1 MLYRFVSKIV
11 FLFVL
16 LGLSNSF
23 LYAEGSTFT
32 YEPPLIPVSFSL
44 NNNEISVNVSRK
56 WVTPIGVFS
65 WGYEA
70 YKLKS
75 RSDYQ
80 PDYTYVV
87 IKSKTTEKEYIYKVN
102 DGNELRFKNR
112 GECEVLIRKNRVFIT
127 VGKGSSFKAEFDV
140 VGGNRQSTSKSSGLK
155 WLDPSKS
162 TCERYGGEMYKG
174 VCQADWYESNK
185 ICSFM
190 SARLPTVN
198 ELNAVTKTC
207 GGTPTRYG
215 SYWDSIIDKN
225 KANSSYQSCYKR
237 KGFSDNNWYWSST
250 SVSGR
255 TYYAWIVGFYY
266 GNLSNGNYKDSN
278 NYLRCVRA
286 GE

>member
-23 LYAEGSTFT
+23 LYAEGLRVTYKSNFVPLEFTFSSSGI
-32 YEPPLIPVSFSL
+32 EIGVSKG
-44 NNNEISVNVSRK
+44 II
-56 WVTPIGVFS
+56 TPIGSFTI
-65 WGYEA
+65 GYDELI
-70 YKLKS
+70 LKN

-80 PDYTYVV
+80 ENSTYVV
-87 IKSKTTEKEYIYKVN
+87 IVDMNVKKEHIYKIN
-102 DGNELRFKNR
+102 GNKKL
-112 GECEVLIRKNRVFIT
+112 VLQSEGRSNIEITKNRVRIT
-127 VGKGSSFKAEFDV
+127 VEKGSKFKAKFDI
-140 VGGNRQSTSKSSGLK
+140 VGGNTTSTSRSSGLK
-155 WLDPSKS
+155 WLDVSSS
-162 TCERYGGEMYKG
+162 TCERYGGKMYKG
-174 VCQADWYESNK
+174 VCKADWYEANK
-185 ICSFM
+185 ICSSM

-237 KGFSDNNWYWSST
+237 KGFRDNNWYWSST
-250 SVSGR
+250 SFSGY
-255 TYYAWIVGFYY
+255 TNNAWIVFFSDGYVNDY
-266 GNLSNGNYKDSN
+266 GKDN
-278 NYLRCVRA
+278 NSDLRCVRA